1 MSAPNILVVD
11 DEEDIRTLI
20 EEILSEEGYRVRT
33 AGDAAQA
40 RQQIIS
46 KAPDLVLLDIW
57 MPDTD
62 GITLLHEWKDH
73 GAPGCP
79 VVIMSGHGSV
89 ETAVEATRLGAADF
103 IEKPLSIAK
112 LLRTVTNALEKHEKS
127 RNREQPSALPPMA
140 GPIGKSQRMV
150 DLRNRLEQMA
160 SHAAAV
166 LIVGESGTGREASA
180 RYLHANSARGDRP
193 FVRLVGAAVTA
204 RNAANLL
211 LGTETAA
218 GLDSGYLEQA
228 NGGTLFVDELQ
239 DLCPEAQQLLNAVL
253 DQGSFSRIGRAE
265 SIPIDIRVIASIR
278 PEALAEPERNGVRA
292 GLVSLLSVMKLQIPA
307 LREYPED
314 VSELLQFFVDKLVET
329 NGLAFRR
336 FSVAAQNRLRNYPWP
351 GNIRELQSMV
361 QRLLVVS
368 SPEEISLE
376 EVERELAPPTAQ
388 DIPLVKKDLLSLP
401 LREAREQFEKAYLTE
416 QLVLCGGKV
425 GQLAKRVGMERTH
438 LYRKLRTLGV
448 DFRQSGSE
456 D

>member
-1 MSAPNILVVD
+1 MTASNILVVD

-40 RQQIIS
+40 RQQMVS
-46 KAPDLVLLDIW
+46 RAPDLILLDIW

-62 GITLLHEWKDH
+62 GITLLHEWKDQN
-73 GAPGCP
+73 ALNCP

-112 LLRTVTNALEKHEKS
+112 LLRTVANALENHQKS
-127 RNREQPSALPPMA
+127 RIREQSSVLPPMV
-140 GPIGKSQRMV
+140 GPVGKSQRMA
-150 DLRNRLEQMA
+150 DLRNRLEQLA
-160 SHAAAV
+160 GHGAAV
-166 LIVGESGTGREASA
+166 LIVGESGAGRAASA
-180 RYLHANSARGDRP
+180 RFLHVMSARSDRP
-193 FVRLVGAAVTA
+193 FVCLVGAAITA
-204 RNAANLL
+204 QNAANLL

-218 GLDSGYLEQA
+218 GQDIGYLEQA

-239 DLCPEAQQLLNAVL
+239 NLCPEGQKLLSAVL

-265 SIPIDIRVIASIR
+265 PIRVDIRVIASIR
-278 PEALAEPERNGVRA
+278 PEPFAEPEKYGVHA
-292 GLVSLLSVMKLQIPA
+292 DLVSQLSVMKLQIPA

-314 VSELLQFFVDKLVET
+314 VSELLRYFVDKLVDT

-351 GNIRELQSMV
+351 GNIRELQSLV
-361 QRLLVVS
+361 QRLLVVV

-376 EVERELAPPTAQ
+376 EVERELTPPTAQ

-416 QLVLCGGKV
+416 QLALCDGKV

-448 DFRQSGSE
+448 DFRQGGGE
-456 D
+456 